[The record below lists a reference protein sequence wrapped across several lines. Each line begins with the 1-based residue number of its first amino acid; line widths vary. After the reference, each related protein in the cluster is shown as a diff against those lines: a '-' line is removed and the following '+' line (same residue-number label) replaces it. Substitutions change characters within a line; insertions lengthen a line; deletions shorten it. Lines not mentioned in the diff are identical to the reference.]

1 MSGAGFILAINLSVA
16 GLLATVFLS
25 FALYEKSY
33 VCARWF
39 ALAYV
44 FGMANFVLE
53 FVVHALDAPR
63 AVVTLSYAAVLA
75 AMVAFNVGLARMYAL
90 RPPWRM
96 LGLVCLVAIAVKLA
110 VVDVLDRGSFVRMT
124 LYQAPY
130 FLLQMIAA
138 ATVLSGDRMRTSDR
152 LLGALLALSALQFMT
167 KPFLSAGFGGTG
179 TGPEQY
185 LATQYALISQ
195 TIATVFA
202 LAIALFLLIVL
213 AADLLAEIKSR
224 SITDALSGVLNRR
237 GFQERLQAIV
247 EDPEARRQALSV
259 VVCDLD
265 NFKSINDTYG
275 HAVGDKVIAAFA
287 DTLARAAASR
297 YLVARIGGEE
307 FAVLL
312 SGATVSTA
320 RQFAEQ
326 VRIAFAVRA
335 IDGLEKGS
343 SVTASF
349 GVAERA
355 DDEHWADLLD
365 RADRAL
371 YAAKRDGRDCVR
383 LAPAPRPAR
392 EDRTVQPPQMLRSLA

>member
-1 MSGAGFILAINLSVA
+1 
-16 GLLATVFLS
+16 
-25 FALYEKSY
+25 
-33 VCARWF
+33 
-39 ALAYV
+39 
-44 FGMANFVLE
+44 
-53 FVVHALDAPR
+53 
-63 AVVTLSYAAVLA
+63 
-75 AMVAFNVGLARMYAL
+75 
-90 RPPWRM
+90 
-96 LGLVCLVAIAVKLA
+96 
-110 VVDVLDRGSFVRMT
+110 
-124 LYQAPY
+124 
-130 FLLQMIAA
+130 MIAA
-138 ATVLSGDRMRTSDR
+138 AIVLSGDRMRTSDR
-152 LLGALLALSALQFMT
+152 LLGALLALSALQFI
-167 KPFLSAGFGGTG
+167 PSPSCRPVSGARNRPGSIWPPVRPDFADDRDRFRTG
-179 TGPEQY
+179 DR
-185 LATQYALISQ
+185 AS
-195 TIATVFA
+195 VD
-202 LAIALFLLIVL
+202 VL

-247 EDPEARRQALSV
+247 EDPDGRRQALSV

-287 DTLARAAASR
+287 DTLARAASSR